1 MGVNCRCFDTL
12 RTTRKH
18 NPLSSNHKIV
28 FLLFQFQEDGRDK
41 ENKVLGGKG
50 NSKSE
55 SKGEGEGKGGGE
67 GKFSENNKPL
77 TVLAWVDG

>member
-12 RTTRKH
+12 RTNRKH
-18 NPLSSNHKIV
+18 NSSLSDHRIV

-50 NSKSE
+50 NS
-55 SKGEGEGKGGGE
+55 EGEGKGGGE
-67 GKFSENNKPL
+67 GKCSENNKPL

>member
-12 RTTRKH
+12 RTNRKH
-18 NPLSSNHKIV
+18 NSSSSDHRIV

-50 NSKSE
+50 NS
-55 SKGEGEGKGGGE
+55 EGEGKGGGE
-67 GKFSENNKPL
+67 GKCSENNKMKWRRIISL
-77 TVLAWVDG
+77 

>member
-1 MGVNCRCFDTL
+1 M

-18 NPLSSNHKIV
+18 NSSSSDHKIV

-50 NSKSE
+50 NSEGE
-55 SKGEGEGKGGGE
+55 SKNEGEGKGMGE
-67 GKFSENNKPL
+67 GKCSENNKPL

>member
-12 RTTRKH
+12 RTNRKH
-18 NPLSSNHKIV
+18 NSSSSDHRIV

-50 NSKSE
+50 NSE
-55 SKGEGEGKGGGE
+55 GEGEGKDGGE
-67 GKFSENNKPL
+67 GKCSENNKPL

>member
-12 RTTRKH
+12 RTNRKH
-18 NPLSSNHKIV
+18 NSSSSDHRIV

-50 NSKSE
+50 NSK
-55 SKGEGEGKGGGE
+55 GEGKGGGE
-67 GKFSENNKPL
+67 GKCSENNKPL

>member
-12 RTTRKH
+12 RTNRKH
-18 NPLSSNHKIV
+18 NSSSSDHRIV

-50 NSKSE
+50 NS
-55 SKGEGEGKGGGE
+55 EGEGKC
-67 GKFSENNKPL
+67 SENNKPL